1 MTYTPATALQ
11 ELLAQHAKLRELM
24 DRAEQLADK
33 LDGTDG
39 DPSQLTREVARIRLA
54 FDAHNMYEEQ
64 LLRPVLEAADSFGPV
79 RVERMVQEHVLEHR
93 AMRKELASWTVTSVL
108 RETLA
113 GLRAHLEAEERYF
126 LTAKVLRDD
135 VVTVEGAG

>member
-1 MTYTPATALQ
+1 
-11 ELLAQHAKLRELM
+11 
-24 DRAEQLADK
+24 
-33 LDGTDG
+33 
-39 DPSQLTREVARIRLA
+39 LTREVARIRLA

-79 RVERMVQEHVLEHR
+79 RIDHMVKEHVAEHR
-93 AMRKELASWTVTSVL
+93 AMRKDLAGWTVTSVL

-113 GLRAHLEAEERYF
+113 GLRAHLDAEERYF

-135 VVTVEGAG
+135 VITVEGAG